1 MEPTDGLRAA
11 IGATTNSARAFAAMI
26 GSDERTVRR
35 WLAGDRNI
43 PGPVLTLCRL
53 LVAYPGMVA
62 PSRMVGKLDRS
73 TQEWVIVLHFEV
85 NGQAWDTEVR
95 RPAYRRKAV

>member
-1 MEPTDGLRAA
+1 LEAIDGLRAA

-35 WLAGDRNI
+35 WLAGDRDI

-53 LVAYPGMVA
+53 LVAYPGMIA
-62 PSRMVGKLDRS
+62 PTRMVGRLDRENW
-73 TQEWVIVLHFEV
+73 QWLIVLHFEV
-85 NGQAWDTEVR
+85 NGQSWETEVR
-95 RPAYRRKAV
+95 RPAYRRKA